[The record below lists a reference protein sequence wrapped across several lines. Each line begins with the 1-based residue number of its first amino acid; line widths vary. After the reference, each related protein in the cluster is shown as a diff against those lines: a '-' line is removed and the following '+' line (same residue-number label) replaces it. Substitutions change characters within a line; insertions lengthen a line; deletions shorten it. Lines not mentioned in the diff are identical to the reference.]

1 MPENTYS
8 HRDLLFHLFEVSD
21 IGSLTSYEYFS
32 SHDVNSIKMVLD
44 TARYISVRKMYPYFT
59 EMDRKPPIYEKGRV
73 KVHHSVREFMKLAG
87 EGGWINCIFSEDMG
101 GQQLPVSLYNAVQ
114 FIFATANYSLS
125 VYPGLTTG
133 AAHLIISFGS
143 PELKEVYL
151 PRMFSGEW
159 QGTMALTE
167 DEAGSSLSDV
177 KTSADPSN
185 DGWYLVKGQK
195 IFISAGDHNGVEN
208 IIHLMLARIKGA
220 EAGVKG
226 LSLFVVPRQRPGKN
240 GLEDNDVICAGL
252 YHKMGYRG
260 APIVQLVMGEENN
273 CRGYLVGEP
282 GMGLKYMFQM
292 MNEARISVGLA
303 ASGIATAA
311 YYTSL
316 EYARERIQGRKIME
330 KDPLKTQI
338 PIIEHADVKRM
349 LLLQKS
355 ITEGSLSLIIY
366 VSMLTDLV
374 RVTMDDEKDKY
385 LLLLELLT
393 PIVKTYP
400 SEMGIHS
407 TSQAIQCLGGY
418 GYCDDFLVEQY
429 LRDIRIHTIHE
440 GTTGIQ
446 GMDLLGRKIIMKNGK
461 ALKIYF
467 RKVREAIAA
476 GKEDPELKKYAEQL
490 DGALTLLES
499 ITEYLLLIAL
509 KGEMEIFMA
518 DSTLY
523 LELMGIIAIAWQW
536 LLQGITAR
544 KGLNAAPGDAD
555 FYNGKILTMKYFYK
569 YELPRAAS
577 VADTLE
583 NSSGL
588 IIKMKKEYF

>member
-21 IGSLTSYEYFS
+21 MGSLTAHEYFS
-32 SHDVNSIKMVLD
+32 SHDAYSFAMVLD
-44 TARYISVRKMYPYFT
+44 TARYISEGKMYPHFT
-59 EMDRKPPIYEKGRV
+59 EMDRKPPVYEKGRV
-73 KVHHSVREFMKLAG
+73 KVHGAVREFMKLAG
-87 EGGWINCIFSEDMG
+87 EGGWINCIFPEELG
-101 GQQLPVSLYNAVQ
+101 GQQLPVSVYNAAQ
-114 FIFATANYSLS
+114 FIFAAANYSLS

-143 PELKEVYL
+143 PELKETYL
-151 PRMFSGEW
+151 PRMFSGQW

-177 KTSADPSN
+177 KTSAEPAD
-185 DGWYLVKGQK
+185 DGSYRVKGQK
-195 IFISAGDHNGVEN
+195 VFISAGDHDGADN

-220 EAGVKG
+220 RAGVKG
-226 LSLFVVPRQRPGKN
+226 LSLFVVPRLRPGEK
-240 GLEDNDVICAGL
+240 GLEDNDVSCAGL

-292 MNEARISVGLA
+292 MNEARIGVGLA
-303 ASGIATAA
+303 ATGIATAA
-311 YYTSL
+311 YYASL
-316 EYARERIQGRKIME
+316 EYARERPQGRKLME
-330 KDPLKTQI
+330 KDPLKPQV
-338 PIIEHADVKRM
+338 PIIQHADVKRM
-349 LLLQKS
+349 LLVQKAVA
-355 ITEGSLSLIIY
+355 EGSLSLIIY
-366 VSMLTDLV
+366 ASKLADLA
-374 RVTMDDEKDKY
+374 RVTEGEEKEKN
-385 LLLLELLT
+385 LLLLDLLT
-393 PIVKTYP
+393 PIAKTYP
-400 SEMGIHS
+400 AEMGILS
-407 TSQAIQCLGGY
+407 VSQAIQCLGGY
-418 GYCDDFLVEQY
+418 GYCEDFPAEQY

-446 GMDLLGRKIIMKNGK
+446 GMDLLGRKVTMKNGK

-467 RKVREAIAA
+467 REVKEATAA
-476 GKEDPELKKYAEQL
+476 GKEDPELKEYAEQL

-499 ITEYLLLIAL
+499 ITAHLLSFAL
-509 KGEMEIFMA
+509 KGEIEIFMA

-523 LELMGIIAIAWQW
+523 LEFMGIITMAWQW
-536 LLQGITAR
+536 LLQGIAAR
-544 KGLNAAPGDAD
+544 KGLNAKPADAD
-555 FYNGKILTMKYFYK
+555 YYNGKILTMKYFYR

-583 NSSGL
+583 NSGG
-588 IIKMKKEYF
+588 IILEMDGELF